1 MDVKS
6 FKLLI
11 SHLRLQCFVFSKT
24 LQIHIH
30 RANKLRQIH
39 LLLLEVIRAPSA
51 CSSPMTS
58 IKVWS
63 AIKMT
68 IYQENHV
75 RRNIYQP
82 RYAAT
87 PRRVSGIF
95 SLMKQWSG
103 SVINLVFHSM
113 IIFSLLYFFLS
124 CLYRTIFIHNAYQ
137 KEMFELICVYADR
150 FMSFIPLDF
159 LIGFYVQ

>member
-6 FKLLI
+6 LKLLI
-11 SHLRLQCFVFSKT
+11 SHLRLQCFVFSKI

-39 LLLLEVIRAPSA
+39 LLLFEAIRALSA
-51 CSSPMTS
+51 CSLQMTS

-68 IYQENHV
+68 IYQENDM

-103 SVINLVFHSM
+103 SVINLIFHSM

-124 CLYRTIFIHNAYQ
+124 CLYWTIFIHNA
-137 KEMFELICVYADR
+137 FHHNLLL
-150 FMSFIPLDF
+150 S
-159 LIGFYVQ
+159 

>member
-1 MDVKS
+1 M
-6 FKLLI
+6 
-11 SHLRLQCFVFSKT
+11 
-24 LQIHIH
+24 
-30 RANKLRQIH
+30 
-39 LLLLEVIRAPSA
+39 
-51 CSSPMTS
+51 
-58 IKVWS
+58 
-63 AIKMT
+63 
-68 IYQENHV
+68 

-103 SVINLVFHSM
+103 SVINLILHSM

-124 CLYRTIFIHNAYQ
+124 CMYRTIFIHNAYQ

-159 LIGFYVQ
+159 LIGFYVQQVVRRWWDMFTTLPYPDKIALKLTSFCSGKVEL